1 MPTCARQMQH
11 WAVQRDEQKGQAFY
25 AELMSFYNLE
35 DLLSFDET
43 AKDRS
48 SLRASYGWWFRGRS
62 NAPVQTDVGHSR
74 DERVSALCLFSHRGF
89 EDWRFT
95 LGTYNADVFDE
106 AMEEM
111 LFKPRPGGVRPLL
124 HDFPVIL
131 MDNAKIH
138 TAAFEQKVHAASGG
152 RTRVMRIPPYLA
164 PRLSPLD
171 NGGFGLS
178 ARHVHSWSLQLA
190 TTVPHSWRH
199 CCPPFATHPVSPRA
213 QAGPLHVEPL
223 GNAVA
228 HAHDGRARLLTA
240 PVLLA

>member
-1 MPTCARQMQH
+1 MRHCVRMHTLSLLAGPLPSPRRELLSVSVVGQ
-11 WAVQRDEQKGQAFY
+11 WAVAVVVGQWVVAVGMWW
-25 AELMSFYNLE
+25 AWEEVCSCPPNLNQNYNL
-35 DLLSFDET
+35 
-43 AKDRS
+43 R
-48 SLRASYGWWFRGRS
+48 
-62 NAPVQTDVGHSR
+62 HSR

-111 LFKPRPGGVRPLL
+111 LFKPRPGGLGPLL

-138 TAAFEQKVHAASGG
+138 TAAFEHKVHMASGG

-164 PRLSPLD
+164 PKLSPLD

-178 ARHVHSWSLQLA
+178 A
-190 TTVPHSWRH
+190 
-199 CCPPFATHPVSPRA
+199 
-213 QAGPLHVEPL
+213 
-223 GNAVA
+223 
-228 HAHDGRARLLTA
+228 
-240 PVLLA
+240 